1 MSSHSSL
8 HKILTAIFLLAI
20 LVISIIGYRVFV
32 QGIKVDV
39 DLKSLL
45 PVDASSDGVINQVDQ
60 GILNILGDQLVIAI
74 DAGDLQEG
82 LSAAKVLDQRIKEIP
97 HLSFYEV
104 NSGLE
109 LINRQQLFLQGYHYH
124 LLTPKQ
130 KQLLLE
136 NPDELLESAQ
146 MDILGFGASKSQL
159 SLQQDPLGLFGS
171 FWQQQIPDSIASVRE
186 GRLVFSSDHRHTL
199 VQLLRLNAQSGNIAV
214 QEEIA
219 FWAKQLQSQFAR
231 DFPSVKLLFSGA
243 VFHSAFATAT
253 AKKEV
258 SIIGFGSIFGII
270 VLFLLAFRRIDIL
283 LLSVASI
290 GFGCCSALVVVCFL
304 FQEIHLIALVFG
316 ASLIGVAVDYSLHF
330 VSKLQALTSHNQYA
344 VVLRQLILPMA
355 LGLGTSILSY
365 ACLFQSNLKV
375 LNEIAVFSMTG
386 LLMSWLFV
394 CVVYPVYFRKLLPAQ
409 SPLISVIADLPSRFW
424 KKKYYAALAGVLLI
438 TLMASGFYLIKLS
451 DEVKTFYKPPA
462 DLLASEQY
470 LQKKLKNISLHQYLL
485 LRASD
490 EESLLQLEER
500 VSQSLDQLVDK
511 GELGAYMALSQQVPS
526 IKTQIENRSLLKK
539 HVYQK
544 EALLDQLTHNLEL
557 GDEFS
562 SNARAEFENAD
573 SFLYL
578 DDWIKHARPDQ
589 KILWVGKAGNQVA
602 SIITLKAINNAQSLN
617 AIADQHA
624 ILFVDKVQSI
634 SNSIHQLTSQAIK
647 WLLISYLV
655 IFSVFVIYFRRFSV
669 LILPLVPLTAS
680 LLALAVLSCFSIPI
694 NLFHIFGCYLILGFG
709 IDYAIFYFFGHKNDS
724 AVQYGTF
731 LAAMTSVMSF
741 GFLSFSSTP
750 MVQSFGLI
758 LLLGCVFSL
767 LISPLAGHFDKQGR
781 V

>member
-1 MSSHSSL
+1 MSPHYSL
-8 HKILTAIFLLAI
+8 QKTLTVIFLLAI
-20 LVISIIGYRVFV
+20 LVISILGYRVFI
-32 QGIKVDV
+32 QGIKIDV

-45 PVDASSDGVINQVDQ
+45 PVDTSSESVINHVDQ

-74 DAGDLQEG
+74 DARDLQEG
-82 LSAAKVLDQRIKEIP
+82 LSAAKLLDQRIKENP

-109 LINRQQLFLQGYHYH
+109 LINRQQLFLQNYHYH
-124 LLTPKQ
+124 LLTSKQ

-146 MDILGFGASKSQL
+146 MDILGFSSGKSQL

-171 FWQQQIPDSIASVRE
+171 FWQQQIPDSAASVRE
-186 GRLVFSSDHRHTL
+186 GRLVFSSNHQHTI
-199 VQLLRLNAQSGNIAV
+199 VQLLRLNAPSGNITV
-214 QEEIA
+214 QEEFA

-231 DFPSVKLLFSGA
+231 DFPSVKLLFSGP

-258 SIIGFGSIFGII
+258 SIIGFGSILGII
-270 VLFLLAFRRIDIL
+270 ILFLLAFRRIDIL

-330 VSKLQALTSHNQYA
+330 VSKLQVLTNHNQSPA
-344 VVLRQLILPMA
+344 VLRQLLLPMA

-394 CVVYPVYFRKLLPAQ
+394 CVIYPVYFRKLLPTQ
-409 SPLISVIADLPSRFW
+409 SPLISALADLPSHFW
-424 KKKYYAALAGVLLI
+424 KKKSYAALAGVVLI
-438 TLMASGFYLIKLS
+438 TLTTSGFYFIKLS
-451 DEVKTFYKPPA
+451 DDVKTFYKPPA

-470 LQKKLKNISLHQYLL
+470 LQKKLNNISLHQYLL

-500 VSQSLDQLVDK
+500 VSQSLDQLIIK

-526 IKTQIENRSLLKK
+526 IKTQAENRLLLEK

-557 GDEFS
+557 GDAFS
-562 SNARAEFENAD
+562 SNARTEFEKVD

-578 DDWIKHARPDQ
+578 DDWIPYARPDQ
-589 KILWVGKAGNQVA
+589 KILWAGKEGNQVA
-602 SIITLKAINNAQSLN
+602 SIITLKAINNSQSLN

-634 SNSIHQLTSQAIK
+634 SNSIFQLTSQAIK

-655 IFSVFVIYFRRFSV
+655 IFSLFVIYFRHFSI
-669 LILPLVPLTAS
+669 LILPLVPLVAS
-680 LLALAVLSCFSIPI
+680 LMALAVLSCFSIPI
-694 NLFHIFGCYLILGFG
+694 NLFHVFGCYLILGFG
-709 IDYAIFYFFGHKNDS
+709 IDYAIFYFFDQKKDS
-724 AVQYGTF
+724 ATEYGTF
-731 LAAMTSVMSF
+731 LAAMTSIMSF
-741 GFLSFSSTP
+741 GFLAFSSTP

-758 LLLGCVFSL
+758 LLLGCTFSL
-767 LISPLAGHFDKQGR
+767 LISPLSSQFNKQKR
-781 V
+781 L